1 MSGNAPELI
10 DAAPAGGHELLE
22 LLAEERAL
30 HRIRRARAGSRRQS
44 CHLAREGCL
53 RVGEPRPV
61 AACHRRLQVAS
72 ARLRL
77 LALALSPIPLGGG
90 MSRRRRHR
98 CHRRCRCRRRR
109 CKRLRRCRRYL
120 GWPSSSVGQ
129 APDRL
134 HGHEGTS
141 GAGLLQLADEGR
153 QPRLAPRSRPGDAI
167 DLLEERARLDR
178 EFARAKPAQ
187 GVHVV
192 LQRRG
197 SGGARGAGWKG
208 ERGARLTGA
217 KSSAPRRRLECVRG
231 EAGRSVPVP
240 AQLPHLL
247 DKLDRLLVYAHDRPE
262 SILAILVVHACCP
275 EDRLV
280 PAVHGR
286 RRENHG
292 GARHIADQVSAVHR
306 RGGCT

>member
-1 MSGNAPELI
+1 MNSSSSWQRSARSTGS
-10 DAAPAGGHELLE
+10 AAREPGAVVNPATW
-22 LLAEERAL
+22 
-30 HRIRRARAGSRRQS
+30 RARVACASASQDQS
-44 CHLAREGCL
+44 LHAIAACRSPAPGCGCL
-53 RVGEPRPV
+53 R
-61 AACHRRLQVAS
+61 
-72 ARLRL
+72 LRFPPF
-77 LALALSPIPLGGG
+77 LSEEGWHGAG
-90 MSRRRRHR
+90 RRRHR
-98 CHRRCRCRRRR
+98 RHRRCRCCRRR
-109 CKRLRRCRRYL
+109 CRRLQRCRRYL
-120 GWPSSSVGQ
+120 GWPSSSIGQ

-153 QPRLAPRSRPGDAI
+153 QPRLAPCSRPGDAI
-167 DLLEERARLDR
+167 DLLEERARLDH
-178 EFARAKPAQ
+178 EFARAKPAE

-197 SGGARGAGWKG
+197 SGGARGAGWGAAKG
-208 ERGARLTGA
+208 ERGARRTGA

-286 RRENHG
+286 RQENHG
-292 GARHIADQVSAVHR
+292 WARHIANQVSTVHR